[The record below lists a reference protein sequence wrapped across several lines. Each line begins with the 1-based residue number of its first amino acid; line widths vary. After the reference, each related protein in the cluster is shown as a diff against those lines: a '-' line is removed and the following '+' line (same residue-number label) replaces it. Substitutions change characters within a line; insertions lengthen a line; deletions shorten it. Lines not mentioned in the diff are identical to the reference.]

1 MLVQF
6 APSTSPEGSLKHA
19 KSRLN
24 FEVDADQG
32 HVCRSEVSQV
42 DRRFPGHDGTVY
54 PCESRPRH
62 YHQATQ
68 NYKTHQLGGPD
79 LIRWTAP
86 IGISGRFHRFRHGT
100 GLRWERLQSVSDLAQ
115 VPPVQQLPA
124 AFRKVFA
131 PQRRVD
137 FPSRPINQIR
147 VLEILMQLHIVGVQ
161 QAGTADLG

>member
-1 MLVQF
+1 MQI
-6 APSTSPEGSLKHA
+6 APSTSAARSLERA

-32 HVCRSEVSQV
+32 HVCRSGVTQV

-68 NYKTHQLGGPD
+68 YNRIHQLEGPD

-86 IGISGRFHRFRHGT
+86 IGISGRIHRLRHGT
-100 GLRWERLQSVSDLAQ
+100 GLRWQRLQSVSDLAQ
-115 VPPVQQLPA
+115 VPPVQQLPV
-124 AFRKVFA
+124 AFQIVFA
-131 PQRRVD
+131 RHRRVD
-137 FPSRPINQIR
+137 FPSRLFNQNR
-147 VLEILMQLHIVGVQ
+147 VREILMQILIVGVQ